1 MSKKQSINY
10 YSDYRVSSRLTNT
23 KINTEKIKLQFSI
36 LNAQR
41 GSYLIQAKL
50 NDQEDFYLSEM
61 KNIDSKQTINFQTNF
76 ICDFHFEKQQNLL
89 IVLNKNNNPFTI
101 IKTLGS
107 IIGSINSSYFYKY
120 TEEETLVIEAKKNG
134 IEEDLL
140 NVKFNLKAKNLE
152 PNFFINNKIYYF
164 IKVNNKTIYTSS
176 EIQEIQN
183 NGYFE
188 LVQIPI
194 HLLKP
199 SYTVSFYNLS
209 NNQLIFSFNRSIQ
222 QIKNN
227 KKYESKIQLP
237 NNRYILFE
245 DNSKIIKNY
254 TFIDYIK
261 SGVKIALS
269 IGIDFTGSNGH
280 PLDVGSLHSIQ
291 GPNAYE
297 RAINSCGKIV
307 GNYDYD
313 QHFPVYGF
321 GAIVNSSYSKEP
333 SMCFNLNFSGNPEIH
348 KIDNIIKIYH
358 DCLEKEKLTFSGP
371 TLFTPL
377 IKKVISKIDIGNIS
391 EYHILLILTDGV
403 IDDLQETIDILIEAS
418 RLPLSVIIIGIGNA
432 DFKEMEILDGDKVPL
447 TSSKGKKRMRDLV
460 QFVPFSKFRNNEER
474 LSMEVLAEIP
484 RQIIEYYQFND
495 LNPDQIYEFSQ
506 TLKVIQNVNLK
517 YNMKDHLQSYISN
530 NTKKLKSRDNKNY
543 LSNLGKLR
551 TLDPQLKKYY
561 TENNQ
566 IIDTYKNSTNTLNNN
581 LNSNF
586 SNNSNLRNLN
596 INNNS
601 HQNNSNVN
609 MPNQDKHQNKSGNF
623 TEYSFNDKN
632 NQPPKEQNFNN
643 TNHNQT
649 KNIINN
655 KNINKNSNNTNNK
668 LISGGANINNDTTK
682 KVINKI
688 NKPWF
693 EEFKGKYEI

>member
-1 MSKKQSINY
+1 MSKKHPVKY
-10 YSDYRVSSRLTNT
+10 YNDIEILDNSEKTPNHY
-23 KINTEKIKLQFSI
+23 EKIRLEFSI
-36 LNAQR
+36 LHANK
-41 GSYLIQAKL
+41 GSYSIQAKL
-50 NDQEDFYLSEM
+50 YDQQVFDFFSET
-61 KNIDSKQTINFQTNF
+61 KKVDTKQTLVFGNFFNCNF
-76 ICDFHFEKQQNLL
+76 YFQKEQKLF
-89 IVLNKNNNPFTI
+89 VTLNKNNTPFKI
-101 IKTLGS
+101 EITLGC
-107 IIGSINSSYFYKY
+107 IVGSKDCTFSQNFFNDESLVIKAEKLEKEEDILALKLNLKEINS
-120 TEEETLVIEAKKNG
+120 
-134 IEEDLL
+134 D
-140 NVKFNLKAKNLE
+140 
-152 PNFFINNKIYYF
+152 PNFFFENEFYYLITSRRIDIYE
-164 IKVNNKTIYTSS
+164 SS
-176 EIQEIQN
+176 ESQKDGSFIPA
-183 NGYFE
+183 
-188 LVQIPI
+188 QIPTN
-194 HLLKP
+194 LLKP
-199 SYTVSFYNLS
+199 SYTVSIYNLS
-209 NNQLIFSFNRSIQ
+209 NNKLVFSFDRSIQ
-222 QIKNN
+222 QIKNHE
-227 KKYESKIQLP
+227 KFKIKIQLP
-237 NNRYILFE
+237 NNSYVLFE
-245 DNSKIIKNY
+245 DNSEIIKNY

-377 IKKVISKIDIGNIS
+377 IKEVMSKIDIGNIS

-517 YNMKDHLQSYISN
+517 YNMKAHLQSYISN

-596 INNNS
+596 IKNNS
-601 HQNNSNVN
+601 YQNNSNVN

-668 LISGGANINNDTTK
+668 LISGGVNINNDITK